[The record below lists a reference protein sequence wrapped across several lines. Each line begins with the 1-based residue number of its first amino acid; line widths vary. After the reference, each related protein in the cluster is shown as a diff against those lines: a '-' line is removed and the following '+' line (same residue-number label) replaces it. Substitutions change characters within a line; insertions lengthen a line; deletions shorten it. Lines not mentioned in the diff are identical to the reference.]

1 MISEEDMER
10 ADYLRDEIRDEK
22 AIAFLEAKNKLHV
35 GTLVKE
41 EHKFWI
47 VQSELGDLQLHPDD
61 VEVLLEYERKFD
73 GSESRI
79 SFSPQVQ
86 FKIVEHEKLTGT
98 IKYAKLKWL

>member
-1 MISEEDMER
+1 M
-10 ADYLRDEIRDEK
+10 RDEK
-22 AIAFLEAKNKLHV
+22 AIAFLEAMNKLHA

-61 VEVLLEYERKFD
+61 VEVLLDWEKNFD
-73 GSESRI
+73 DMESRI
-79 SFSPQVQ
+79 AFSPQVQ